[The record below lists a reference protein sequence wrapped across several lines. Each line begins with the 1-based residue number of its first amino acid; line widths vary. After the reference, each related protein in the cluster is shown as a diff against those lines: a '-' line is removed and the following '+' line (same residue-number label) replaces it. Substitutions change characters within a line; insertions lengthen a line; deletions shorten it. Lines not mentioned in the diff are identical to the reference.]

1 MELTE
6 EQQMIQDTARR
17 FAETELKPIARD
29 IDKNAEIPLEIY
41 KKMGEIGFLGLV
53 IPPEYG
59 GTGTDTVCYSIV
71 VEELA
76 RVCGS
81 TALVVA
87 AHNSLGCNPICIAGT
102 EAQKKKYLPG
112 LASGEHLG
120 SFCLTEPQAGSDASG
135 TQPRAVKDGDKYVI
149 NGNKI
154 FVTNGALAN
163 TFILTAMTSPELGV
177 HGISALIAEKS
188 YPGFAVGTHEKKLGV
203 RGSSTTE
210 IVFDNCEVPAENL
223 LGEEDKGFRV
233 FMKTLD
239 GGRISI
245 AAMALGLA
253 QGAMEAAVEFAKD
266 RQQFGKPIAD
276 FQAIQNMIAEMATD
290 IHAARVM
297 IYDTSRMKDD
307 GVNYSTESAIS
318 KLFASE
324 MAMRATADA
333 IQIHGGYGYTSDYPV
348 ERMYRDAK
356 LTTIGEGTSEIQ
368 KLVIARSFLKS

>member
-6 EQQMIQDTARR
+6 EQQMIRDTARR
-17 FAETELKPIARD
+17 FAETELRPIATQ
-29 IDKNAEIPLEIY
+29 IDKNGEIPLRIF
-41 KKMGEIGFLGLV
+41 KKMGEVGFLGRV

-71 VEELA
+71 IEEIA

-81 TALVVA
+81 TALSVA
-87 AHNSLGCNPICIAGT
+87 AHNSLGCNPICITGN

-120 SFCLTEPQAGSDASG
+120 AFCLTEPQAGSDASG
-135 TQPRAVKDGDKYVI
+135 TQTRAVKNGDKYVVD
-149 NGNKI
+149 GTKI
-154 FVTNGALAN
+154 YVTNGALAN
-163 TFILTAMTSPELGV
+163 SFVLTAMTSPDKGV

-188 YPGFAVGTHEKKLGV
+188 FPGFAVGTHEKKLGV

-210 IVFDNCEVPAENL
+210 IVFENCQVPAENL
-223 LGEEDKGFRV
+223 LGEENKGFKV

-245 AAMALGLA
+245 ASMALGLA
-253 QGAMEAAVEFAKD
+253 QGAMEAAVEFAKN
-266 RQQFGKPIAD
+266 RQQFGQPIAD
-276 FQAIQNMIAEMATD
+276 FQAIQNMVADMATD
-290 IHAARVM
+290 IHAARIM
-297 IYDTSRMKDD
+297 IYDTSRMKDA
-307 GVNYSTESAIS
+307 GVNYSKESAMC

-324 MAMRATADA
+324 MAMRATANA

-368 KLVIARSFLKS
+368 KLVIARSVLKG